1 MTDIVLK
8 ARCTKMTRTRKFI
21 LNFYSLV
28 FPHLDK
34 PVLPFSDCILPKWSG
49 KMEWNVIWQE
59 VNGAKMS

>member
-8 ARCTKMTRTRKFI
+8 ARCTKMTRARKFL

-34 PVLPFSDCILPKWSG
+34 TVLPFSDWILTKWSG
-49 KMEWNVIWQE
+49 GMLS
-59 VNGAKMS
+59 GRR